1 MIPAGIKDE
10 RREKVEGEK
19 EEKRRERGEKERREK
34 RRNDSEQKHSVHDH
48 ILMCTSLKIDLKT

>member
-34 RRNDSEQKHSVHDH
+34 RRNDRVSKNTLYMT
-48 ILMCTSLKIDLKT
+48 IN